1 MQNTMK
7 SVARLMGNL
16 SQGALWI
23 AGIGLVLM
31 TMFIAAQVIW
41 RYVFNDSLTWSE
53 PASVMIMGWFIFLGA
68 AVGIREGYH
77 LSFDVLL
84 YLLPQRGKELLH
96 TLSDVFVG
104 AFGGGMIFYG
114 AQLAIKTAG
123 NQMPSLA
130 FPAPSTS
137 YPSWPAACWSS
148 SFLSSALP
156 VAPPASIPR
165 VSARRSRST
174 DLMELWILF
183 GTFTFLLLIG
193 TPVAFCLGVSSFAT
207 ILYLGL
213 PPVVIF
219 QRLNSGVSVFAL
231 MAIPFF
237 IFAGDL
243 MVRGDI
249 ARRLVALAGSM
260 VGHLR
265 GGLGQVNILA
275 SVMFGGVSGSA
286 AADAS
291 AVGGLMVPQMKA
303 RGYDVD
309 YAVNITVVGSIIALM
324 IPPSHNMIIYSI
336 SAGGRISIAD
346 LFTAGIIPGLLLAL
360 CLMLA
365 AWIVARQRGYP
376 TEAFPG
382 LRAMGRLFVSAVP
395 GLILIAIIF
404 GGVRSGVFTASESS
418 NIAVV
423 YALLVTL
430 LVYRTLSWEDFK
442 EATFAAVRTTAMV
455 LMVIGC
461 AASFGWLLAYL
472 KVPTAMVSLL
482 QGVSENPLIILLL
495 LNVVL
500 LILGTFMDMSPL
512 IVITT
517 PIFLPVAT
525 AFGVD
530 PVHFGVI
537 LILNLGIGLCTP
549 PVGAV
554 LFVGCAVGRI
564 PIWQALQTIWPFYG
578 AAVAALLLVTYVPA
592 LSLWLPSLFR

>member
-1 MQNTMK
+1 
-7 SVARLMGNL
+7 
-16 SQGALWI
+16 
-23 AGIGLVLM
+23 
-31 TMFIAAQVIW
+31 
-41 RYVFNDSLTWSE
+41 
-53 PASVMIMGWFIFLGA
+53 
-68 AVGIREGYH
+68 
-77 LSFDVLL
+77 
-84 YLLPQRGKELLH
+84 
-96 TLSDVFVG
+96 
-104 AFGGGMIFYG
+104 
-114 AQLAIKTAG
+114 
-123 NQMPSLA
+123 
-130 FPAPSTS
+130 
-137 YPSWPAACWSS
+137 
-148 SFLSSALP
+148 
-156 VAPPASIPR
+156 
-165 VSARRSRST
+165 
-174 DLMELWILF
+174 MELWVLF
-183 GTFTFLLLIG
+183 GTFTILLLIG

-207 ILYLGL
+207 IAYLGL
-213 PPVVIF
+213 PPVVVF

-237 IFAGDL
+237 IYAGDL

-249 ARRLVALAGSM
+249 ARRLVGLAGAL

-265 GGLGQVNILA
+265 GGLGQVNIMA

-336 SAGGRISIAD
+336 SAGGKISIAD
-346 LFTAGIIPGLLLAL
+346 LFTAGIIPGIVLAL
-360 CLMLA
+360 SLMCA
-365 AWIVARQRGYP
+365 AWYVARKRGYP
-376 TEAFPG
+376 TEPFPG
-382 LRAMGRLFVSAVP
+382 LRALGQLFLNAVP
-395 GLILIAIIF
+395 GLILVAIIF
-404 GGVRSGVFTASESS
+404 GGVRSGIFTASESS

-423 YALLVTL
+423 YALLVTF
-430 LVYRTLSWEDFK
+430 LVYRSLSWEDFV

-461 AASFGWLLAYL
+461 AAAFGWLLAYTR
-472 KVPTAMVSLL
+472 VPASMVSML
-482 QGVSENPLIILLL
+482 QGISENPIVILLL
-495 LNVVL
+495 LNLVL
-500 LILGTFMDMSPL
+500 LVLGTFMDMSPL

-517 PIFLPVAT
+517 PIFLPVAI

-564 PIWQALQTIWPFYG
+564 PIWQAVRTIWPFYG
-578 AAVAALLLVTYVPA
+578 AAFVTLMLVTYIPA
-592 LSLWLPSLFR
+592 LSLWLPSLFH

>member
-1 MQNTMK
+1 
-7 SVARLMGNL
+7 
-16 SQGALWI
+16 
-23 AGIGLVLM
+23 
-31 TMFIAAQVIW
+31 
-41 RYVFNDSLTWSE
+41 
-53 PASVMIMGWFIFLGA
+53 
-68 AVGIREGYH
+68 
-77 LSFDVLL
+77 
-84 YLLPQRGKELLH
+84 
-96 TLSDVFVG
+96 
-104 AFGGGMIFYG
+104 
-114 AQLAIKTAG
+114 
-123 NQMPSLA
+123 
-130 FPAPSTS
+130 
-137 YPSWPAACWSS
+137 
-148 SFLSSALP
+148 
-156 VAPPASIPR
+156 
-165 VSARRSRST
+165 
-174 DLMELWILF
+174 MELWILF

-207 ILYLGL
+207 VLYLGL

-237 IFAGDL
+237 IYAGDL

-249 ARRLVALAGSM
+249 ARRLVALAGSL

-303 RGYDVD
+303 RGYGVD

-365 AWIVARQRGYP
+365 AWVVAKQRGYP

-382 LRAMGRLFVSAVP
+382 LRAMGHLFVSAVP
-395 GLILIAIIF
+395 GIILIAIIF

-482 QGVSENPLIILLL
+482 QGISENPLVILLL
-495 LNVVL
+495 LNIVL

-564 PIWQALQTIWPFYG
+564 PISQALQTIWPFYG
-578 AAVAALLLVTYVPA
+578 AAVVALLLVTYVPA
-592 LSLWLPSLFR
+592 LSLWLPALFH

>member
-1 MQNTMK
+1 
-7 SVARLMGNL
+7 
-16 SQGALWI
+16 
-23 AGIGLVLM
+23 
-31 TMFIAAQVIW
+31 
-41 RYVFNDSLTWSE
+41 
-53 PASVMIMGWFIFLGA
+53 
-68 AVGIREGYH
+68 
-77 LSFDVLL
+77 
-84 YLLPQRGKELLH
+84 
-96 TLSDVFVG
+96 
-104 AFGGGMIFYG
+104 
-114 AQLAIKTAG
+114 
-123 NQMPSLA
+123 
-130 FPAPSTS
+130 
-137 YPSWPAACWSS
+137 
-148 SFLSSALP
+148 
-156 VAPPASIPR
+156 
-165 VSARRSRST
+165 
-174 DLMELWILF
+174 MELWVLF
-183 GTFTFLLLIG
+183 GSFVFLLLIG
-193 TPVAFCLGVSSFAT
+193 TPVAFCLGISSFAT
-207 ILYLGL
+207 VLYLGL
-213 PPVVIF
+213 PPVVVF

-237 IFAGDL
+237 IYAGDL

-249 ARRLVALAGSM
+249 ARRLVALAGAL

-265 GGLGQVNILA
+265 GGLGQVNVLA

-346 LFTAGIIPGLLLAL
+346 LFTAGIIPGLVLAL
-360 CLMLA
+360 SLMVA
-365 AWIVARQRGYP
+365 AWFVAKRRGYP
-376 TEAFPG
+376 TEPFPG
-382 LRAMGRLFVSAVP
+382 IKALGNLFVSAVP
-395 GLILIAIIF
+395 GLILVAIIF
-404 GGVRSGVFTASESS
+404 GGVRSGIFTASESS

-423 YALLVTL
+423 YAMAITFF
-430 LVYRTLSWEDFK
+430 VYRTLSWHDFV
-442 EATFAAVRTTAMV
+442 EATKGAVRTTAMV
-455 LMVIGC
+455 LLVIGC
-461 AASFGWLLAYL
+461 ASSFGWLLAYTRVPASMVALL
-472 KVPTAMVSLL
+472 K
-482 QGVSENPLIILLL
+482 GVSDNPIIILLL

-554 LFVGCAVGRI
+554 LFVGCAVGKI
-564 PIWQALQTIWPFYG
+564 PITHAMRTIWPFYG
-578 AAVAALLLVTYVPA
+578 AAFATLMLVTYIPA
-592 LSLWLPSLFR
+592 LSLWLPKLFH